1 MTNYT
6 IKKEID
12 EPMDQVINRLQE
24 DLSEEGF
31 GVLTEIDLKETFKNK
46 LDKDFKKYKIMGA
59 CNPNFAY
66 EGFQSEDDLG
76 LLLPC
81 NFVVYENDNNKTT
94 VAAIDP
100 VKLLSLS
107 ENNEINELGKKIK
120 QRFEKVIN
128 NL

>member
-12 EPMDQVINRLQE
+12 EPMDQVINKLQE

-31 GVLTEIDLKETFKNK
+31 GVLTEIDLKETFKSK

-107 ENNEINELGKKIK
+107 ENNEINELGKEIK
-120 QRFEKVIN
+120 QRFEKVIKN
-128 NL
+128 M

>member
-1 MTNYT
+1 MANYT

-12 EPMDQVINRLQE
+12 EPMDQVIQNLEEQLG
-24 DLSEEGF
+24 DEGF

-120 QRFEKVIN
+120 NRFEKVIN

>member
-1 MTNYT
+1 MANYT

-12 EPMDQVINRLQE
+12 EPMDQVIQNLEEQLG
-24 DLSEEGF
+24 DEGF

-100 VKLLSLS
+100 IKLLSLS

-120 QRFEKVIN
+120 NRFEKVIN

>member
-12 EPMDQVINRLQE
+12 EPMDQVINKLQE

-120 QRFEKVIN
+120 QRFEKVIS

>member
-12 EPMDQVINRLQE
+12 EPMDQVINKLQE
-24 DLSEEGF
+24 YLSEEGF
-31 GVLTEIDLKETFKNK
+31 GVLTEIDLKETFKSK

-66 EGFQSEDDLG
+66 EGFQSEEDLG

-107 ENNEINELGKKIK
+107 ENNEINELGKTIK

>member
-12 EPMDQVINRLQE
+12 EPMDQVINKLQE

>member
-1 MTNYT
+1 MANYT

-12 EPMDQVINRLQE
+12 EPMDQVIQTLE
-24 DLSEEGF
+24 EELSEEGF

-46 LDKDFKKYKIMGA
+46 LDKDFKKYNIMGA

-107 ENNEINELGKKIK
+107 ENDEINELGKKIK